1 MRNAHIFH
9 ADTYFEIIWLSDTID
24 RLLGHF
30 TFALRLHCRKA
41 PNRCSLCSVHIPHQ
55 MEDNGDS
62 DSTAAAARAKEFM
75 TVEHWL
81 H

>member
-1 MRNAHIFH
+1 
-9 ADTYFEIIWLSDTID
+9 
-24 RLLGHF
+24 
-30 TFALRLHCRKA
+30 
-41 PNRCSLCSVHIPHQ
+41 

-81 H
+81 HWVVEFSILGKMIWNMILVWNNKK